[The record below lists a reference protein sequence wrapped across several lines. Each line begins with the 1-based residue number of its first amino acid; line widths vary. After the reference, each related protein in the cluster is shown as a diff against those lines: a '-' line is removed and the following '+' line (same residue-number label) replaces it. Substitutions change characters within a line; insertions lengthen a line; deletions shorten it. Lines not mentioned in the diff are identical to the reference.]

1 MEIFSS
7 KGKLTKIKGKWFI
20 DFVFEKRGENNWHHS
35 FPIFELEQE
44 TESMADCKLSKY
56 YNKPINE
63 LEGLDVDF
71 KYLISD
77 GVTNFAYEYAIIF
90 E

>member
-20 DFVFEKRGENNWHHS
+20 DCVFEKRGENYWHHR
-35 FPIFELEQE
+35 FPIFELEKE
-44 TESMADCKLSKY
+44 IESIADYKLSKH
-56 YNKPINE
+56 YNQPINK
-63 LEGLDVDF
+63 LEGLEVDF
-71 KYLISD
+71 KYLKSD
-77 GVTNFAYEYAIIF
+77 GVTSLAYEYAIIF